1 VFSQLHDSLFTLS
14 GREARAGARII
25 LWSEANAFVL
35 KENEAQLVE
44 RGAAF
49 AREHRAYLMMSLA
62 VILPG
67 KVTPDRK
74 FLENKTV
81 LIGPDGQVLN
91 TYLKNIP
98 VPGVEP
104 SVPGDGTIPAIA
116 TPYGTLS
123 PAICY
128 DADFPQL
135 LRQTGQRGTDIL
147 LLPAGDWKAIAP
159 FHSYV
164 AVFRA
169 VENGFSVVRQ
179 VNHGESLA
187 ADPYGKLLASASF
200 FGAADKTLVAYL
212 PTHRVPTVYNL
223 VGDAFAYVCV
233 LTLTGLIMYALLY
246 RRKRELVMG

>member
-1 VFSQLHDSLFTLS
+1 
-14 GREARAGARII
+14 
-25 LWSEANAFVL
+25 VL
-35 KENEAQLVE
+35 KENESNLVG

-49 AREHRAYLMMSLA
+49 AAEHGVYLLMSLA

-67 KVTPDRK
+67 EVTAECK

-81 LIGPDGQVLN
+81 LVGPDGRVLN

-104 SVPGDGTIPAIA
+104 AVPGDGNIPAIP

-135 LRQTGQRGTDIL
+135 LRQTGQRGTDL

-159 FHSYV
+159 FHSYM

-187 ADPYGKLLASASF
+187 ADAYGNLLASASF
-200 FGAADKTLVAYL
+200 FGAADKTWWPTCL
-212 PTHRVPTVYNL
+212 PA
-223 VGDAFAYVCV
+223 GS
-233 LTLTGLIMYALLY
+233 
-246 RRKRELVMG
+246 RRYTT